1 MTRRIHYTLLVRV
14 NKFLAKLGFG
24 SRRAIDHFITIG
36 NVLVNGTP
44 AVLGQK
50 LVPQDL
56 VTYAKQEFVF
66 EGEDELENDLEKV
79 YLAFNKP
86 PGIVC
91 TKQTNEGTNV
101 YDFLAEN
108 PDLFQG
114 SSERYEALAENQYHH
129 IGRLDKDSRGLM
141 IITNDGDL
149 TQKLTHPK
157 YEHEKEYLVTCRKNI
172 DDEFLK
178 KFSEGVLIVRENDEN
193 DKVLT
198 SPCLTKRFSENQF
211 KVVLKQGYNRQIR
224 KMVAALD
231 NAVTDLFRIRISN
244 IVLKDYLDNEMID
257 KKYLGNLIILDKLD
271 KGEFIEIQYP
281 SI

>member
-1 MTRRIHYTLLVRV
+1 MRV

-50 LVPQDL
+50 LVPQDR
-56 VTYAKQEFVF
+56 VTYAKQEFLF
-66 EGEDELENDLEKV
+66 EGEDELETDLEKI
-79 YLAFNKP
+79 YLAFSKP
-86 PGIVC
+86 AGVVS
-91 TKQTNEGTNV
+91 TSQTNEGVNV
-101 YDFLAEN
+101 YDFLAQN
-108 PDLFQG
+108 PDLFKG
-114 SSERYEALAENQYHH
+114 SPERYDALAANQYHH

-149 TQKLTHPK
+149 TQQLTHPK
-157 YEHEKEYLVTCRKNI
+157 YEHEKEYLVTCAKNF
-172 DDEFLK
+172 DDEFLE
-178 KFSEGVLIVRENDEN
+178 KFSTGIWIVREDDEK

-198 SPCLTKRFSENQF
+198 NPCLTKRYSANQF
-211 KVVLKQGYNRQIR
+211 TVVLKQGYNRQIR

-231 NAVTDLFRIRISN
+231 NMVVDLFRTRISN
-244 IVLKDYLDNEMID
+244 IVLRDYLDNEMID